1 VTSKSSLSDI
11 ADRIY
16 AEHGH
21 LNVLFSNAGIS
32 GPAPSPAPL
41 RAGAETSALMQWR
54 DTLWS
59 VPMDDFTQTLHV
71 NCTAVMYTVLAFL
84 PLLLAGN
91 ELRDKD
97 PITRRQRSQI
107 IVTASVASFSRTIA
121 HNPAYPSSK
130 AAVMSL
136 IKTLATK
143 LGPEGV
149 RVNALAPGLYVS
161 EMTAG
166 NNQVREGKRG
176 DEEGALPKE
185 VTPEGRMGG
194 EEDMAATA
202 LYMMGSGGA
211 YLSGSVLLTDGGRL
225 GLLPGTY

>member
-1 VTSKSSLSDI
+1 
-11 ADRIY
+11 
-16 AEHGH
+16 
-21 LNVLFSNAGIS
+21 
-32 GPAPSPAPL
+32 
-41 RAGAETSALMQWR
+41 MQWR

>member
-11 ADRIY
+11 ANRIH

-21 LNVLFSNAGIS
+21 LDVLFSNAGIS
-32 GPAPSPAPL
+32 GPTPPQAPPRSGNEA
-41 RAGAETSALMQWR
+41 SALMQWR

-59 VPMDDFTQTLHV
+59 VPMEDFTQTLHV

-91 ELRDKD
+91 EKRDKD
-97 PITRRQRSQI
+97 PSARRQRSQI

-136 IKTLATK
+136 VKTLATK

-166 NNQVREGKRG
+166 NDQVKEGMRP
-176 DEEGALPKE
+176 DEEGALPKHI
-185 VTPEGRMGG
+185 TPEGRMGG

-202 LYMMGSGGA
+202 LYMIGSGGA